1 MKGALLMTGEEYFT
15 DMRRRLTGIKNVEK
29 YNWLITDFAGDPE
42 SPKLEA
48 QLLSPKGYCFLSG
61 EELLKLVKS
70 KKFQWEWAMLTAFS
84 KDLELEEILRYE
96 LPKASNETF
105 FDERIAMQHPF
116 AEIELV
122 AYDSSMFICI
132 AKSYAQVKYF
142 REKFPLSVD
151 LREYNTG
158 AI

>member
-15 DMRRRLTGIKNVEK
+15 DMRRMITGVKNVEK
-29 YNWLITDFAGDPE
+29 YNWLITDFEGDPG

-61 EELLKLVKS
+61 DELLKLVKS
-70 KKFQWEWAMLTAFS
+70 KKFQWEWAMITAFS
-84 KDLELEEILRYE
+84 QDIELEDILKYE

-105 FDERIAMQHPF
+105 FEERIAMQHPY
-116 AEIELV
+116 AEAELI
-122 AYDSSMFICI
+122 AYDSTMCIFI

-151 LREYNTG
+151 LKEYNLG
-158 AI
+158 NV

>member
-15 DMRRRLTGIKNVEK
+15 DMKKMLTGIKNVEK
-29 YNWLITDFAGDPE
+29 YNWLITDFEGDPNNA
-42 SPKLEA
+42 KLEA
-48 QLLSPKGYCFLSG
+48 QLLSPSGYCFVSG
-61 EELLKLVKS
+61 EELLKLVRKS
-70 KKFQWEWAMLTAFS
+70 FQWEWAMLTAFQPTV
-84 KDLELEEILRYE
+84 KLEEILRYE

-105 FDERIAMQHPF
+105 FEERITMQHPF
-116 AEIELV
+116 AEIELI

-151 LREYNTG
+151 LKEYNLG
-158 AI
+158 NA